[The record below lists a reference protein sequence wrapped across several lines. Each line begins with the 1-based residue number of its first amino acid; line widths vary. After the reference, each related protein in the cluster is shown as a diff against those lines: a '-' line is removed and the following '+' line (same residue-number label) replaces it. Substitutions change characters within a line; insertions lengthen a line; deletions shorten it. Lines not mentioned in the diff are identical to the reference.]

1 MDQILARHSAPKRKK
16 RITWQQA
23 FILLKKTALKRYRI
37 KHIAELAML
46 SPTKKQQP
54 SQTVIPLVVK
64 QTEEKVLYP
73 RKPPLKQ
80 SVTAGVSTHGQNLN
94 GVIQA
99 ALVNINKPNKVDDLN
114 TDALAKTIISNIIED
129 IRTRSQSSRG
139 SSVRNSQDLSDL
151 SARSQVS
158 QMHGVTPTGRLE
170 SIRSAKK
177 PESPYSDERLDRS
190 IEVTAESS
198 QSPEAVKSPNLESF
212 REQDAEDKGDN
223 KCKETKEELGTKY
236 SSKGSQ
242 GFKVREDSKSLTGG
256 MKDSKVDDEPLNEQ
270 DGSNDSNDSQESTEV
285 SKDSKTTTEA
295 SNDTN
300 AATHG
305 SKKASI
311 TIPSDLTEST
321 KSKDVIPDAP
331 TKQPNNNESLQ
342 NRILNSKVP
351 SLNAHGHHN
360 AQVDD
365 WLIHQ
370 ATSTQFNDSKL
381 SKKQTYKALS
391 SSDETPSD
399 SKASI
404 LLYQDEGEDS
414 HDVLSRSHAQL
425 LMDMDKTVVKALTY
439 TTKSKSNELS
449 SKPNTSSEEQAEAL
463 VETNTSSNSPVY
475 VENSSD
481 IPPRIKTPVNR
492 QQHQQPN
499 RPIVN
504 MSPVKFRPSDLGAS
518 KSSLLLNES
527 INNED
532 IRVEES
538 FLSSV
543 HEESAAQVI
552 GNQNLVNEALMEG
565 TETKFEE
572 MGDIDGNERKR

>member
-1 MDQILARHSAPKRKK
+1 MFIFFVQIIISTSNSNTNTNPNPNPLIINQIKEKLNVDQILALHSAPKRKK

-23 FILLKKTALKRYRI
+23 FILLKKTALNRYRI
-37 KHIAELAML
+37 KHFAELAML
-46 SPTKKQQP
+46 SSTKKQQP

-73 RKPPLKQ
+73 RKPPVKQ

-99 ALVNINKPNKVDDLN
+99 ALVNINKPNRMNDLN

-139 SSVRNSQDLSDL
+139 SSVRNSQNLSDL
-151 SARSQVS
+151 SARSHVS
-158 QMHGVTPTGRLE
+158 QMHGVTPASRSE
-170 SIRSAKK
+170 SIRSSRK

-190 IEVTAESS
+190 IEIGPLTAESA
-198 QSPEAVKSPNLESF
+198 QSPKIVKSPNLELF
-212 REQDAEDKGDN
+212 RD
-223 KCKETKEELGTKY
+223 
-236 SSKGSQ
+236 
-242 GFKVREDSKSLTGG
+242 
-256 MKDSKVDDEPLNEQ
+256 Q
-270 DGSNDSNDSQESTEV
+270 DGAKDKDFKESIEV

-295 SNDTN
+295 SKDTN

-305 SKKASI
+305 SQKASI
-311 TIPSDLTEST
+311 ITPSDLTEST
-321 KSKDVIPDAP
+321 KPKDDLPDAS
-331 TKQPNNNESLQ
+331 TKQPDNNESLQ
-342 NRILNSKVP
+342 NKILNSKVP
-351 SLNAHGHHN
+351 SLDAHGHHN
-360 AQVDD
+360 AQIDD

-381 SKKQTYKALS
+381 SKKTSKALS
-391 SSDETPSD
+391 GSNETPSD
-399 SKASI
+399 SKLKLSTESKADDVNMASI
-404 LLYQDEGEDS
+404 ILSQDEGEDS
-414 HDVLSRSHAQL
+414 HDQLSRSHAQL
-425 LMDMDKTVVKALTY
+425 IMDMDKTVVKALTY
-439 TTKSKSNELS
+439 TTKSKSNELPG
-449 SKPNTSSEEQAEAL
+449 KPNTSSEEQAEAL
-463 VETNTSSNSPVY
+463 EEANTSSNSPVY

-481 IPPRIKTPVNR
+481 TPPRIKTLVNR
-492 QQHQQPN
+492 QQQPN

-527 INNED
+527 INNDD

-543 HEESAAQVI
+543 HEGSAAQVI
-552 GNQNLVNEALMEG
+552 GNKNLVNEALMEG
-565 TETKFEE
+565 TEANFEAME
-572 MGDIDGNERKR
+572 DIDGNERKR